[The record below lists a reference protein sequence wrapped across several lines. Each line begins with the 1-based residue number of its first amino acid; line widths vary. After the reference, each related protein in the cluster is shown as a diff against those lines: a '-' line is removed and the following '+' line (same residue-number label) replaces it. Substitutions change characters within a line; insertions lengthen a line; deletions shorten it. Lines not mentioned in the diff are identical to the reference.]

1 MTALIAVA
9 AALPAAVSAGIVWAT
24 VSRWRR
30 KAARLAARLREVFAD
45 LGQDRNAA
53 LDEMMRR
60 VSSEADAAL
69 DELLHHGRGAGE
81 AP

>member
-1 MTALIAVA
+1 MSALIAVA

-24 VSRWRR
+24 VRRWRR
-30 KAARLAARLREVFAD
+30 KAARMRARLSEVFAD
-45 LGQDRNAA
+45 LGQDRDAA

-69 DELLHHGRGAGE
+69 DELLHRGRGAGE